1 MCQKFCATRS
11 GPTYSNL
18 WSGKSAE
25 VTSAL
30 TPGNASAFDASIERI
45 RAWACGERMTLP
57 WSVPAVAKSAPYIA
71 RPVTF
76 GTPSGRIGRVPTHLN
91 RVGAMSFIAL
101 LRRRVAL
108 LISDYRHA
116 APAQKQKP
124 RTPSPFDRHV
134 DRPRTRSRPPV
145 PCFFPDRTANDGKR
159 SLFGRNSFPVWR
171 LIFPARET
179 REL

>member
-1 MCQKFCATRS
+1 M
-11 GPTYSNL
+11 
-18 WSGKSAE
+18 SAA
-25 VTSAL
+25 VTIAL
-30 TPGNASAFDASIERI
+30 TPGSASAFDASIERI
-45 RAWACGERMTLP
+45 RACACGERITLP
-57 WSVPAVAKSAPYIA
+57 HSMPGIAMSAPYIA

-91 RVGAMSFIAL
+91 PFGAMSFIAL

-134 DRPRTRSRPPV
+134 DRPAHPISPNGSL
-145 PCFFPDRTANDGKR
+145 FFP
-159 SLFGRNSFPVWR
+159 
-171 LIFPARET
+171 
-179 REL
+179 